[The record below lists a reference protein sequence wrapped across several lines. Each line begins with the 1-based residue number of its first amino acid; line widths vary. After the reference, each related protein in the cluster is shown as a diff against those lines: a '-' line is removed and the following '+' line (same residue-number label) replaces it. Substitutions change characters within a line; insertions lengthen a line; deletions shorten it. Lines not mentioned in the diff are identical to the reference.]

1 MEKRIPLT
9 RILIFLFASSL
20 WAKESDPLF
29 RPWAERQEQGDLTG
43 ALKVLLAVL
52 KDRPGDPGAM
62 SRLGQ
67 TTRAIEKRAQD
78 IERLSLLDRNATV
91 ARAAQLVQKRD
102 QETREAMIN
111 LRASYDH
118 NWKTTPEAL
127 LHTCRGVD
135 LQIQITLPDDDA
147 GRRMKEYLNSLCGTL
162 AAESKRGA
170 PPTTANIHRV
180 AGFLAYQRLELD
192 GALLEW
198 AKAKSSAPE
207 DAALADFIRRT
218 EDIRSKEKRRARAQ
232 EKTVLANQRLS
243 AGEVKSALGLFKEVV
258 DLDPGNTYAAD
269 QIQRLTKQLTQQVRR
284 NELGRHRGRAMGFE
298 AKGRS
303 TEAVR
308 EWLAVLEVD
317 PMNTEAQE
325 RVETLVAHGPS
336 VRSLPPPSKSSLG
349 PRDPDGASAFYSQG
363 LLLYAEDDLPGAQ
376 TAFKQCLALDP
387 SHPLARRAM
396 ERIALQRTQKP

>member
-29 RPWAERQEQGDLTG
+29 RPWADRQEQGDLTG
-43 ALKVLLAVL
+43 AMKVLLAML

-67 TTRAIEKRAQD
+67 TTRAIERRALE
-78 IERLSLLDRNATV
+78 INRLSLLDRNAMV
-91 ARAAQLVQKRD
+91 ERAAQTVQKRD
-102 QETREAMIN
+102 LETREAMNN
-111 LRASYDH
+111 LRASYEH

-135 LQIQITLPDDDA
+135 LQIQITLPDDEA
-147 GRRMKEYLNSLCGTL
+147 GRGMKEYLSSLCGTL
-162 AAESKRGA
+162 AVESKRGT

-192 GALLEW
+192 GALTEW
-198 AKAKSSAPE
+198 SKAKSSAPE

-218 EDIRSKEKRRARAQ
+218 EDIRAREKQRARAQ
-232 EKTVLANQRLS
+232 EKTVLANQRL
-243 AGEVKSALGLFKEVV
+243 ATGEVKSALGLYKEVV
-258 DLDPGNTYAAD
+258 GLDPGNAYAAD
-269 QIQRLTKQLTQQVRR
+269 QIQRLTKQLSQESRR
-284 NELGRHRGRAMGFE
+284 NALGRHRGRAKTFE

-303 TEAVR
+303 TDAVR

-317 PMNTEAQE
+317 PMNTEARE
-325 RVETLVAHGPS
+325 RVEKLVAQNPS
-336 VRSLPPPSKSSLG
+336 VRPLPPPSNSSQRQ
-349 PRDPDGASAFYSQG
+349 RDTDGASAFYSQG

-387 SHPLARRAM
+387 SHVLARRAM
-396 ERIALQRTQKP
+396 ERIALQRAQKP